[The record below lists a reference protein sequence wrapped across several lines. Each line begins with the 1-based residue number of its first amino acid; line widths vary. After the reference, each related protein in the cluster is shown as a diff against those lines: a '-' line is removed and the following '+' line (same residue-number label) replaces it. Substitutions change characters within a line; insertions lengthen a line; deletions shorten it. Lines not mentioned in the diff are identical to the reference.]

1 MKYIFFFFLFA
12 VSHAGEAQITYSGK
26 KPGKAMASANNNEV
40 SLANDVLQLK
50 FDSRQGK
57 LSVTSFTDKPT
68 NRSIQFA
75 KDAPLFSIV
84 LPDGTRLT
92 SAAFVI
98 KSPIRE
104 ETIVPSSGAAV
115 ASHKLPGKKIS
126 AVFENSK
133 IGLSVE
139 WTAELRDGS
148 NYVREICNFLASRPL
163 EIAKFEMVAIPSSME
178 MKQVGTVD
186 GSPMSDGD
194 MFFAVEHPLAKI
206 EKTDAASIALL
217 PRSLPLIE
225 DSTFVV
231 SAVWG
236 VAPKDQLRRGFLY
249 YVERERANPY
259 HQFLHYNSWYDLSY
273 EDRTLND
280 SLCLDRIKV
289 FGDSL
294 ITKRGVR
301 MDAFLFD
308 DGWDDYKTLWQFNS
322 GFPNGFTNL
331 RNAAA
336 KYHAGI
342 GVWMSPW
349 GGYDIR
355 KPQRLAYGAK
365 QDPPFETNE
374 NGFSLA
380 GPVYYKRFSEVTAN
394 FITKYNVSIFKFDG
408 VGAGNGSSG
417 ATGQYQRDI
426 ESLIRL
432 INGLRSLKPDIF
444 LSLTIGT
451 WPSVYWLSYGDVIW
465 RAGNDTGIRGKGSK
479 RQQWMNYRDAE
490 TYKNVVERAPLYP
503 LGSLMYHGLCIADA
517 GLPGTFEMDNKD
529 VADEMWSFF
538 ATGTSLEEMYVNPHK
553 LSSQQWDELKK
564 AITWARQH
572 AHLMPD
578 VHWIGG
584 DPAKEEVYGY
594 AAWSNNAG
602 YLTLRNPSD
611 QEQTF
616 IVDAKKVFEL
626 PSDAN
631 AKFLFLD
638 ARAEASDHKKHVVGN
653 GQSITVKLQPF
664 QFMVL
669 DAQSIK

>member
-1 MKYIFFFFLFA
+1 MKYIFVFLLAIAWHF
-12 VSHAGEAQITYSGK
+12 SGAQITYSGT
-26 KPGKAMASANNNEV
+26 KPGKAVASKKGKELT
-40 SLANDVLQLK
+40 LANDVLNLK
-50 FDSRQGK
+50 FENRQGT
-57 LSVTSFTDKPT
+57 LSVVSFADRPV
-68 NRSIQFA
+68 NRSIAFGEG
-75 KDAPLFSIV
+75 APLFSIV
-84 LPDGTRLT
+84 LADGTKLSSRDFT
-92 SAAFVI
+92 I
-98 KSPIRE
+98 KEPAHIQG
-104 ETIVPSSGAAV
+104 IVPASGTAV
-115 ASHKLPGKKIS
+115 ASRKQPGKRIS
-126 AVFENSK
+126 VHFENAK
-133 IGLSVE
+133 LGLSVE
-139 WTAELRDGS
+139 WTAELHDGS
-148 NYVREICNFLASRPL
+148 NYVRQVCRFLASRPI
-163 EIAKFEMVAIPSSME
+163 EISRFEMIAIPSSVE
-178 MKQVGTVD
+178 MQQVGVVD
-186 GSPMSDGD
+186 GSPMSNGD

-206 EKTDAASIALL
+206 EKTGTASTAFL
-217 PRSLPLIE
+217 PRSLPLIA
-225 DSTFVV
+225 DSSFIV

-236 VAPKDQLRRGFLY
+236 VSPKDQLRRGFLY

-280 SLCLDRIKV
+280 SLCLDRIKM

-365 QDPPFETNE
+365 QNPPFETNE

-394 FITKYNVSIFKFDG
+394 FITRYNVSIFKFDG
-408 VGAGNGSSG
+408 VGAGNGTSG

-432 INGLRSLKPDIF
+432 INGLRALKPDLF

-451 WPSVYWLSYGDVIW
+451 WPSVYWLNYGDVIW
-465 RAGNDTGIRGKGSK
+465 RAGDDTGLKGKGSK

-490 TYKNVVERAPLYP
+490 TYSNVVERAPLYP

-553 LSSQQWDELKK
+553 LSSQQWDYLKK
-564 AITWARQH
+564 AITWARRQ
-572 AHLMPD
+572 AHLMTD

-584 DPAKEEVYGY
+584 DPGKEEVYGY
-594 AAWSNNAG
+594 AAWSNNEG

-611 QEQTF
+611 QVQTF
-616 IVDAKKVFEL
+616 TVDSRKVFDL
-626 PSDAN
+626 PGGAN
-631 AKFLFLD
+631 AKFNFID
-638 ARAEASDHKKHVVGN
+638 ARAQADDHKQHIVGS
-653 GQSITVKLQPF
+653 GESVTVTLQPF

-669 DAQSIK
+669 DAHAVK

>member
-1 MKYIFFFFLFA
+1 MKYIFVLLLA
-12 VSHAGEAQITYSGK
+12 VFWHFSNAQITYSGT
-26 KPGKAMASANNNEV
+26 KPGKATASKNDREL
-40 SLANDVLQLK
+40 SLSNDVLDLK
-50 FDSRQGK
+50 FANRQGK
-57 LSVTSFTDKPT
+57 LSVVSFTD
-68 NRSIQFA
+68 RSAGNSIAFGEG
-75 KDAPLFSIV
+75 APLFSLV
-84 LPDGTRLT
+84 LDDGTNVT
-92 SAAFVI
+92 
-98 KSPIRE
+98 
-104 ETIVPSSGAAV
+104 SSGFSVKDPARMQSIIPVSGTAV
-115 ASHKLPGKKIS
+115 ASRKLPGKRIT
-126 AVFENSK
+126 AVFENTK
-133 IGLSVE
+133 LGLSVE

-148 NYVREICNFLASRPL
+148 NYVRQICNFLASRPVG
-163 EIAKFEMVAIPSSME
+163 ISKFEMIAIPSSAGMN
-178 MKQVGTVD
+178 QVGIVD
-186 GSPMSDGD
+186 GSPMSNGG

-206 EKTDAASIALL
+206 EKTGAATMAFL
-217 PRSLPLIE
+217 PRSLPLIA
-225 DSTFVV
+225 DSSFVV

-236 VAPKDQLRRGFLY
+236 VSPKNQLRRGFLY

-259 HQFLHYNSWYDLSY
+259 HQFLHYNSWYDLSF

-322 GFPNGFTNL
+322 GFPDGFTNV

-365 QDPPFETNE
+365 QNPPFETNE

-432 INGLRSLKPDIF
+432 INGLRALKPDIF

-451 WPSVYWLSYGDVIW
+451 WPSVYWLNYGDVIW
-465 RAGNDTGIRGKGSK
+465 RAGDDTGIRGKGSK

-529 VADEMWSFF
+529 VADEIWSFF

-553 LSSQQWDELKK
+553 LSSQQWDYLKK

-584 DPAKEEVYGY
+584 DPAKEQVYGY
-594 AAWSNNAG
+594 AAWSNNEG

-611 QEQTF
+611 HAQTF
-616 IVDAKKVFEL
+616 AVDARKVFDL
-626 PSDAN
+626 PAGAN
-631 AKFLFLD
+631 AKFNFID
-638 ARAEASDHKKHVVGN
+638 ARAQADDHKQHVVGT
-653 GQSITVKLQPF
+653 GESITVTLQPF

-669 DAQSIK
+669 DAHAVK